1 MTAVRSR
8 RALVPVLIFIGTV
21 VAVISSLG
29 APLIPAI
36 AETMGTSLADAQ
48 WSLTATLLVGAVA
61 TPVVGRLG
69 DGRHRRTVVLGV
81 LAVVTAGGALAAL
94 PLGLGWLIAGRAL
107 QGFGLG
113 LTPLAI
119 ATAREALHG
128 RRAVSTIAALSI
140 TVVAGVGLGYPL
152 AGLVAEL
159 GGVHA
164 AFWAGALVSFAALVA
179 AAVVL
184 PPAPEARRR
193 RLDAVGALLLGAG
206 LAGLL
211 LALGDAETWGWASP
225 RLLALLGG
233 AVLLLV
239 GWAVWE
245 HRTPEPLVDLRLAR
259 GRPALAAHSAALLVG
274 LANYLLLASVPVLAQ
289 SPRPG
294 GFGASI
300 VVAGLVLL
308 PFSAASVLAGRLARL
323 LADRAGARAVLP
335 AAALVQGSAFLLF
348 GLTRTDLWQ
357 LFLVMAVAGLGVG
370 AAFAA
375 FPALIVAAVP
385 PSETGSAMSL
395 NQVLRYVG
403 FAVGS
408 ALAATVLAAATPDGA
423 RAPGSGGYA
432 MLAVVGGAV
441 CVATAALTWVVTSVR
456 PLPERPDER
465 PADAGT
471 TYAPRTRS

>member
-1 MTAVRSR
+1 MTAVRSP

-36 AETMGTSLADAQ
+36 AETMGTSLPDAQ
-48 WSLTATLLVGAVA
+48 WALTVTLLVGAVA

-69 DGRHRRTVVLGV
+69 DGRHRRTVILAV
-81 LAVVTAGGALAAL
+81 LAVVTVGGALAAL
-94 PLGLGWLIAGRAL
+94 PLGLGWLVAGRGL

-128 RRAVSTIAALSI
+128 RRAVSTIAALSV

-164 AFWAGALVSFAALVA
+164 AFWAGALVSVAALVA

-184 PPAPEARRR
+184 PPSPEAPPR
-193 RLDAVGALLLGAG
+193 RLDVGGALLLGVG
-206 LAGLL
+206 LAALL
-211 LALGDAETWGWASP
+211 LALGNADTWGWASP
-225 RLLALLGG
+225 LLWALLGG
-233 AVLLLV
+233 AVVLLV
-239 GWAVWE
+239 GWAAWE
-245 HRTPEPLVDLRLAR
+245 HRTPWPLVDLRLAR
-259 GRPALAAHSAALLVG
+259 GRLALSAHSAALLVG
-274 LANYLLLASVPVLAQ
+274 LGNYLLLASVPVLAQ

-294 GFGASI
+294 GFDASI

-308 PFSAASVLAGRLARL
+308 PFSAASVLGGRLARA
-323 LADRAGARAVLP
+323 LADRAGASAVLP
-335 AAALVQGSAFLLF
+335 VAALVQGGAFLLF

-408 ALAATVLAAATPDGA
+408 ALTATVLAASTPEGA
-423 RAPGSGGYA
+423 SAPGAGGYA
-432 MLAVVGGAV
+432 VLAVVGGAV
-441 CVATAALTWVVTSVR
+441 CVATAALTWLVTSAAHGA
-456 PLPERPDER
+456 PSAERPGVSGTV
-465 PADAGT
+465 DAG
-471 TYAPRTRS
+471 R

>member
-1 MTAVRSR
+1 MTAVRSP

-36 AETMGTSLADAQ
+36 AETMGRSLPDAQ
-48 WSLTATLLVGAVA
+48 WALTVTLLVGAVA

-69 DGRHRRTVVLGV
+69 DGRHRRTVILAV
-81 LAVVTAGGALAAL
+81 LAVVTVGGALAAL
-94 PLGLGWLIAGRAL
+94 PLGLGWLVAGRGL

-119 ATAREALHG
+119 
-128 RRAVSTIAALSI
+128 STIAALSV

-184 PPAPEARRR
+184 PPSPEAPPR
-193 RLDAVGALLLGAG
+193 RLDVGGALLLGVG
-206 LAGLL
+206 LAALL
-211 LALGDAETWGWASP
+211 LALGNADTWGWASP
-225 RLLALLGG
+225 LLWALLGG
-233 AVLLLV
+233 AVVLLV
-239 GWAVWE
+239 GWAAWE
-245 HRTPEPLVDLRLAR
+245 HRTPWPLVDLRLAR
-259 GRPALAAHSAALLVG
+259 GRLALSAHSAALLVG
-274 LANYLLLASVPVLAQ
+274 LGNYLLLASVPVLAQ

-294 GFGASI
+294 GFDASI

-308 PFSAASVLAGRLARL
+308 PFSAASVLGGRLARA
-323 LADRAGARAVLP
+323 LADRAGASAVLP
-335 AAALVQGSAFLLF
+335 VAALVQGGAFLLF

-408 ALAATVLAAATPDGA
+408 ALAATVLAASTPEGA
-423 RAPGSGGYA
+423 SAPGAGGYA
-432 MLAVVGGAV
+432 VLAVVGGAV
-441 CVATAALTWVVTSVR
+441 CVATAALTWLVTSAAHGAQSA
-456 PLPERPDER
+456 ERPSVSGTV
-465 PADAGT
+465 DAG
-471 TYAPRTRS
+471 R